1 MTTGQIGLIGCIATD
16 DGPAFIVSKNG
27 TEGVTVMLKL
37 DDGTRLTWSGWLT
50 EKTGTDGRTGADRT
64 AEQLAYLGY
73 DAATGAFKAK
83 SALVDVQLE
92 SFTGDD
98 GVTREVRKAA
108 WIRDPNRG
116 PKYEAMTPAQATGAK
131 ARLKAAALAAAKN
144 APKLPKAMK
153 PVAPASSDDEAL
165 PFD

>member
-1 MTTGQIGLIGCIATD
+1 MTTGQTGLIGCVANEE
-16 DGPAFIVSKNG
+16 PQFIVSAKG

-37 DDGTRLTWSGWLT
+37 DDGTRLTWTGWLT
-50 EKTGTDGRTGADRT
+50 DKTGTDGRTGADRT

-73 DAATGAFKAK
+73 DSATGEFLRKPAI
-83 SALVDVQLE
+83 VDVQFE

-153 PVAPASSDDEAL
+153 PSAPGTDDEI
-165 PFD
+165 PF

>member
-1 MTTGQIGLIGCIATD
+1 MRTGQAGLIGCVANEE
-16 DGPAFIVSKNG
+16 PRFIVSAKGN
-27 TEGVTVMLKL
+27 EGVTVMLKL
-37 DDGTRLTWSGWLT
+37 DDGTRLTWTGWLT
-50 EKTGTDGRTGADRT
+50 DKTGTDGRTGADRT
-64 AEQLAYLGY
+64 AEQLEYLGY
-73 DAATGAFKAK
+73 DAATGEFLRKP
-83 SALVDVQLE
+83 ALVDVQLE

-116 PKYEAMTPAQATGAK
+116 PKYEAMSPAQATGAK

-153 PVAPASSDDEAL
+153 PAAPGTDDEI
-165 PFD
+165 PF